1 MMIDDMENVYNS
13 NVLAAIIEIRGN
25 KKRPDTKDIK
35 EHVTKKFT
43 ADVEEMLVRGIIM
56 ELLLDMEWNNGKQI
70 HSQSKLILC
79 DQKKCYLRG
88 SQFENPSSN

>member
-1 MMIDDMENVYNS
+1 MMIDDMENVYN
-13 NVLAAIIEIRGN
+13 NNFLAAIIAIRVN

-35 EHVTKKFT
+35 EHVTKNFT
-43 ADVEEMLVRGIIM
+43 VHVEEELIRGIIM